1 MSVIAAVPELT
12 NCSGAPMML
21 RNAPDASLQHSLNVP
36 ETYHFEDLSKDDALK
51 HVVQD
56 CVNSFLS
63 QCGYQSP
70 QSAPDGGLRH
80 WLSAQ
85 VSKWKATLDLKFS
98 PKFLDKSINASSIY
112 VETVY
117 GHTPLEHRQ
126 YIALYTACMFYA
138 EDVGEHDPN
147 AVMEFTRRFVRGEKQ
162 PDEIFECLSG
172 LLRRAY
178 EYWPPFGADSIITGT
193 LDALSANY
201 IECST
206 KDMHIRPSAT
216 RYPTY
221 LRLRA
226 GISAPYTHFLFPN
239 TWKRAP
245 ESYLQILPELDHW
258 TMGANDILSFY
269 KEELA
274 GEKNNY
280 VHIRACAEQ
289 KSIEHVLR
297 DLVGEASDTA
307 RRINLILI
315 EDPEL
320 LSFCNKYMQASLS
333 CFLGQL
339 VML

>member
-1 MSVIAAVPELT
+1 MPESYHNEVP
-12 NCSGAPMML
+12 S
-21 RNAPDASLQHSLNVP
+21 
-36 ETYHFEDLSKDDALK
+36 
-51 HVVQD
+51 QD
-56 CVNSFLS
+56 
-63 QCGYQSP
+63 SP
-70 QSAPDGGLRH
+70 QSTPDGGLRH

-85 VSKWKATLDLKFS
+85 VSKWKTTLDLNFS
-98 PKFLDKSINASSIY
+98 PKFLDKTVNASSIY

-117 GHTPLEHRQ
+117 GHTPPEHRQ
-126 YIALYTACMFYA
+126 YIALYSACMFYA

-147 AVMEFTRRFVRGEKQ
+147 AVMEFTRRFVQGKKQ
-162 PDEIFECLSG
+162 SDEIFECLAG

-206 KDMHIRPSAT
+206 KEMQIRPSAT

-239 TWKRAP
+239 TWMRAP

-258 TMGANDILSFY
+258 TLGANLSFY

-280 VHIRACAEQ
+280 VHTRASAEQ

-307 RRINLILI
+307 RRIKLVLA
-315 EDPEL
+315 EDSEL
-320 LSFCNKYMQASLS
+320 LSFWDRYMQYYLE
-333 CFLGQL
+333 FHLKTPRYRLTELGFHA
-339 VML
+339 